1 MKTHHYIFLTAILF
15 VIVFYEQDVGLNL
28 GILGI
33 VYAALTLFRTPA
45 KNKTG
50 IFYVLFA
57 TSILSSIAFA
67 WFGDFTSFIAV
78 MSSLLLLGYKSKNR
92 RLKIL
97 FLIPVFIVNSCTS
110 FCRFFSFDEWLPKKN
125 FSGLW
130 QKTLAFI
137 LIPLV
142 LVSVFFGI
150 YSAGSDHFA
159 ALFTDYELDI
169 NLWQVFCLSVLGF
182 FIAFNYWNYAVEKL
196 IYKNNHV
203 LDKDFRKDSR
213 IPKAT
218 YSFLD
223 LDAERMSGVISFVL
237 LNILLIFFIVTYNY
251 EQFYEAVKTPVQLS
265 EETHERVNAVIMSIV
280 MAILVIMFY
289 FKSGFNFDSKA
300 GSLKLLAKIW
310 IFLNAVLVVSAA
322 LKNYEYI
329 VYYAFTYKRLG
340 VFAFL
345 LLSLIGLAL
354 TYIKIQ
360 KQKRNIFLVN
370 TMIWYFYATVLVCS
384 YFNWGGFITSQN
396 MKRKD
401 FAVNY
406 HRTSISFSEKALL
419 KYADEKNDQKLKK
432 TLQDKVKN
440 ERSKTFLSKILYYQT
455 INIEDHEKP
464 Y

>member
-15 VIVFYEQDVGLNL
+15 VIVFYDQDIGLNL

-33 VYAALTLFRTPA
+33 IYAILTVFKTSE
-45 KNKTG
+45 KNKTKTLY
-50 IFYVLFA
+50 ILFA

-67 WFGDFTSFIAV
+67 WYGDFPSFIAV
-78 MSSLLLLGYKSKNR
+78 VSSLLLLGYKSKNR

-97 FLIPVFIVNSCTS
+97 FLIPVFIINCCTS

-125 FSGLW
+125 IPGLW
-130 QKTLAFI
+130 QKTFAFI

-159 ALFTDYELDI
+159 AIFTDYELDI
-169 NLWQVFCLSVLGF
+169 NLWQVFCLFVLGF

-196 IYKNNHV
+196 IYKNNHF
-203 LDKDFRKDSR
+203 LDNDFQQDSR
-213 IPKAT
+213 ISKAT

-223 LDAERMSGVISFVL
+223 LSAERMSGVISFVL
-237 LNILLIFFIVTYNY
+237 LNILLIFFIITYNY

-265 EETHERVNAVIMSIV
+265 EETHERVNAVIMSII

-289 FKSGFNFDSKA
+289 FKSGFNFDPKA
-300 GSLKLLAKIW
+300 GLLKILAKIW
-310 IFLNAVLVVSAA
+310 IFLNVILVISAA
-322 LKNYEYI
+322 VKNYEYI
-329 VYYAFTYKRLG
+329 VNYGCTYKRLG

-345 LLSLIGLAL
+345 ILSIVGLVL
-354 TYIKIQ
+354 TYFKIQ
-360 KQKRNIFLVN
+360 KKKRNIFLVN
-370 TMIWYFYATVLVCS
+370 TMVWYFYGTILVCS

-401 FAVNY
+401 FVVNY
-406 HRTSISFSEKALL
+406 HLNSINFSEKALL
-419 KYADEKNDQKLKK
+419 KFADEKNDQKLKK
-432 TLQDKVKN
+432 TLQKKVKSDT
-440 ERSKTFLSKILYYQT
+440 SKTFLSKIIYYQT
-455 INIEDHEKP
+455 IQ
-464 Y
+464 

>member
-15 VIVFYEQDVGLNL
+15 VIVFYDQEVGLNL

-33 VYAALTLFRTPA
+33 SYAVLTLFRTPE
-45 KNKTG
+45 KNKTRTL
-50 IFYVLFA
+50 YALFA
-57 TSILSSIAFA
+57 TSILSSIAFG
-67 WFGDFTSFIAV
+67 WFGDFPSFIAV
-78 MSSLLLLGYKSKNR
+78 VSSLLLMGYKSKNR
-92 RLKIL
+92 RLKVL
-97 FLIPVFIVNSCTS
+97 FLIPVFIVNCCTS

-125 FSGLW
+125 VPGLW

-150 YSAGSDHFA
+150 YSAGSNHFA
-159 ALFTDYELDI
+159 ALFTDYEWDLNI
-169 NLWQVFCLSVLGF
+169 WQIFCLSVLGF

-203 LDKDFRKDSR
+203 LDNDFSKDSR
-213 IPKAT
+213 VPKAT

-237 LNILLIFFIVTYNY
+237 LNVLLVFFIITYNY

-289 FKSGFNFDSKA
+289 FKSGFNFDPKA
-300 GSLKLLAKIW
+300 GLLKILAKIW
-310 IFLNAVLVVSAA
+310 IFLNAILVVSAA

-329 VYYAFTYKRLG
+329 VNYAFTYKRLG

-345 LLSLIGLAL
+345 LLSLVGLVL

-370 TMIWYFYATVLVCS
+370 TMIWFFYGTVLVCS

-401 FAVNY
+401 FAVSY
-406 HRTSISFSEKALL
+406 HLTSINFSEKALL
-419 KYADEKNDQKLKK
+419 KYADEKNDQKLRN
-432 TLQDKVKN
+432 TLQNKVKN
-440 ERSKTFLSKILYYQT
+440 ETSKTVFSKILYYQT
-455 INIEDHEKP
+455 IK
-464 Y
+464 

>member
-15 VIVFYEQDVGLNL
+15 VIVFYDQDIGLNL

-33 VYAALTLFRTPA
+33 IYAGLTLFKTSE
-45 KNKTG
+45 KNKTKTLY
-50 IFYVLFA
+50 ILFA

-67 WFGDFTSFIAV
+67 WYGDFPSFIAMV
-78 MSSLLLLGYKSKNR
+78 SSLLLLGYKSKNR

-97 FLIPVFIVNSCTS
+97 FLIPVFIINCCTS

-125 FSGLW
+125 IPGLW
-130 QKTLAFI
+130 QKTFAFI

-142 LVSVFFGI
+142 LVSIFFGI

-159 ALFTDYELDI
+159 AFFTDYELDI
-169 NLWQVFCLSVLGF
+169 NLWQAFCLFVLGF

-196 IYKNNHV
+196 IYKNNHF
-203 LDKDFRKDSR
+203 LDNDFQQDSR
-213 IPKAT
+213 IPKAA

-223 LDAERMSGVISFVL
+223 LSAERMSGVISFIL
-237 LNILLIFFIVTYNY
+237 LNILLIFFIITYNY

-265 EETHERVNAVIMSIV
+265 EETHERVNAVIMSII

-289 FKSGFNFDSKA
+289 FKSGFNFDPKA
-300 GSLKLLAKIW
+300 GLLKILAKIW
-310 IFLNAVLVVSAA
+310 IFLNVMLVISAA
-322 LKNYEYI
+322 VKNYEYI
-329 VYYAFTYKRLG
+329 VNYAFTYKRLG

-345 LLSLIGLAL
+345 ILSIVGLAL
-354 TYIKIQ
+354 TFIKIQ
-360 KQKRNIFLVN
+360 KKKRNIFLVN
-370 TMIWYFYATVLVCS
+370 TMVWYFYGTILVCS

-406 HRTSISFSEKALL
+406 HLTSVNFSEKALL
-419 KYADEKNDQKLKK
+419 KYADGKNDQKLKK
-432 TLQDKVKN
+432 TLQTKVKS
-440 ERSKTFLSKILYYQT
+440 ETSKTFLSKIIYYQT
-455 INIEDHEKP
+455 IQ
-464 Y
+464 

>member
-1 MKTHHYIFLTAILF
+1 MKTHHYIFLTALLF
-15 VIVFYEQDVGLNL
+15 VIVFYDQEVGLNL

-33 VYAALTLFRTPA
+33 VYAVLTLFKTPE
-45 KNKTG
+45 KNKTRTLHA
-50 IFYVLFA
+50 LFG

-67 WFGDFTSFIAV
+67 WFGDFPSFIAV
-78 MSSLLLLGYKSKNR
+78 VSSLLLLGYKSKNK

-97 FLIPVFIVNSCTS
+97 FLIPVFIVNCCTS

-125 FSGLW
+125 IPGLW
-130 QKTLAFI
+130 QKTLAFF

-159 ALFTDYELDI
+159 ALFTDYELDLNI
-169 NLWQVFCLSVLGF
+169 WQVFCLSVLGF

-203 LDKDFRKDSR
+203 LDNEFGKDSR

-237 LNILLIFFIVTYNY
+237 LNVLLVFFIITYNY

-289 FKSGFNFDSKA
+289 FKSGFNFDPKA

-329 VYYAFTYKRLG
+329 INYGFTYKRLG

-345 LLSLIGLAL
+345 LLSLVGLAL
-354 TYIKIQ
+354 TFIKIQ

-370 TMIWYFYATVLVCS
+370 TMIWYFYGTVLVCS

-406 HRTSISFSEKALL
+406 HVTSINFSEKALL

-432 TLQDKVKN
+432 TVQDKVKN
-440 ERSKTFLSKILYYQT
+440 EKSKNFLSKIMYYNT
-455 INIEDHEKP
+455 LK
-464 Y
+464 